1 MAADMEPEAPPTLDA
16 IKGYWQVTAPEI
28 AQSKLF
34 RSFKRPEIICMCVR
48 VYECV
53 RVCTSVFVGDFSPC
67 VAPVE

>member
-34 RSFKRPEIICMCVR
+34 RSFKRPEIIFMCA
-48 VYECV
+48 CV
-53 RVCTSVFVGDFSPC
+53 QVCTSVFVSDFSPC